1 METTVA
7 VEQGTGGA
15 SGAAERLRSVKGRP
29 LRVYV
34 MAGPGDVRGTFEYW
48 AKGEDDPANVAI
60 PYSHQVYD
68 ALRAISAEAL
78 VESSGRHEGETTH
91 GTITVRAR
99 PRYRWGK
106 GGAMYHLRE
115 VMYGLSLVWAAKR
128 FRADVLVCMD
138 DTFYAGLWLAKV
150 LRMKVVVSLHN
161 TFWARGTEPS
171 AKRWRKLRWNGWAW
185 RRVVDGTLGV
195 SPEVVRQVE
204 RLAGGAERLKGP
216 AVVQVPQYRRGVLR
230 VEKPPA
236 EGGPFTV
243 MYAGRLES
251 VKGVFLLLEAA
262 VVLEREM
269 PGRVRWVFCGGGNAI
284 EAFKAAVREEG
295 AKGYVEVLGQLER
308 EQVVE
313 RVRGAHVLASP
324 TTTGFAEGLAKVPI
338 EAALSGRPSVVSS
351 VVPAADLLGDA
362 VVEVP
367 ADDAEAL
374 ADAVR
379 RLANDAAE
387 YERHR
392 AACAE
397 VAEAFYDR
405 RQSLATRLVEVL
417 GGVFSKPSG

>member
-7 VEQGTGGA
+7 VEPGLV
-15 SGAAERLRSVKGRP
+15 ERLRAVKGRP

-34 MAGPGDVRGTFEYW
+34 MAGPGDVRGTFAHW

-99 PRYRWGK
+99 PRYRWGRR
-106 GGAMYHLRE
+106 GVMYHLRE

-128 FRADVLVCMD
+128 FRADVMLCMD

-150 LRMKVVVSLHN
+150 LRMRVVMSLHN

-171 AKRWRKLRWNGWAW
+171 GRRWRKLRWTGWAW
-185 RRVVDGTLGV
+185 RRVIDGTLGV

-204 RLAGGAERLKGP
+204 RLAGGAGALKGP
-216 AVVQVPQYRRGVLR
+216 AVVQVPQYRKGVFK
-230 VEKPPA
+230 VEKPPG
-236 EGGPFTV
+236 EGEPFTV

-262 VVLEREM
+262 VALEREM
-269 PGRVRWVFCGGGNAI
+269 PGRVRWVFCGGGNAM
-284 EAFKAAVREEG
+284 EAFEAAVREQG
-295 AKGYVEVLGQLER
+295 AEGYVEVLGQLER
-308 EQVVE
+308 DEVVE

-351 VVPAADLLGDA
+351 VVPAVDVLGEA

-367 ADDAEAL
+367 ADDAGAL
-374 ADAVR
+374 AEAVR
-379 RLANDAAE
+379 RLAGDAAV
-387 YERHR
+387 YERAR
-392 AACAE
+392 AACAD
-397 VAEAFYDR
+397 VAEVFYDR

-417 GGVFSKPSG
+417 DGVLGRAGRS